1 MPILT
6 LRWHRISVSERGITG
21 HADIPPDPQNRV
33 LHLCR
38 YPEKCCTIC
47 DRHRERC
54 WHPTGRQSW

>member
-1 MPILT
+1 MRILT
-6 LRWHRISVSERGITG
+6 LRWHRSSVPERGITG
-21 HADIPPDPQNRV
+21 CGDVPPDPQSRV

-47 DRHRERC
+47 DLHRERC